1 MDNKNTNYKMN
12 LQDKIILEE
21 YLNMDMEDDCIITK
35 NEWMITFIKILA
47 NNIDYLQKEGPDSIM
62 KRIKELSDE
71 FDNYDKD
78 GNKCLEFKDF
88 QKAVKNSIYYY
99 EN

>member
-62 KRIKELSDE
+62 KI
-71 FDNYDKD
+71 
-78 GNKCLEFKDF
+78 NKYK
-88 QKAVKNSIYYY
+88 KKRVS
-99 EN
+99 